1 MATFKANREGN
12 RLKIEF
18 EKYTPLGDILEYLEQ
33 HHLAETPQ
41 DEGKCLTACYRYLK
55 RDDCGDRCTASPVF
69 QGDSLDTNGIPKIT
83 SSKQCVHL
91 IISDPRTSSIVLR
104 LGTDFSTP
112 FVAYDNT
119 LNVDLSKADRLISML
134 TAISKIPIKKSACA

>member
-1 MATFKANREGN
+1 MANFKVNREEN

-18 EKYTPLGDILEYLEQ
+18 EKYTPLGEILQFLQCEPLADI
-33 HHLAETPQ
+33 PQ
-41 DEGKCLTACYRYLK
+41 VEGKCLTACYRYLK

-69 QGDSLDTNGIPKIT
+69 QDDSLDTNGIPKIT

-112 FVAYDNT
+112 FIAYDNT
-119 LNVDLSKADRLISML
+119 LSVDLSKVDRLVSML
-134 TAISKIPIKKSACA
+134 TAIGKIRIERACA